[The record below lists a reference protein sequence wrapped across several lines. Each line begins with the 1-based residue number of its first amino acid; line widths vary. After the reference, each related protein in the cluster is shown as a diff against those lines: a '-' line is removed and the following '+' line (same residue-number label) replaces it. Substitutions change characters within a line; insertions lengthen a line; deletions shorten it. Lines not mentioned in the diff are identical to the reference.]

1 MRICKGLA
9 RPRLCRAC
17 IRGGGVITDTDVFK
31 HVLAIIR
38 VVYRGTKDEALKSF
52 IKTELQRVSGKD
64 QHVDDALKSCE
75 RFDKMTE
82 SLNRR

>member
-1 MRICKGLA
+1 M
-9 RPRLCRAC
+9 
-17 IRGGGVITDTDVFK
+17 
-31 HVLAIIR
+31 IR

-52 IKTELQRVSGKD
+52 IKTELQRVSGED